1 LIMSNNKKDKFTEL
15 FDEYYHMVFN
25 AVYPKIGNTHD
36 TEDICQEV
44 FIALFNNLDNI
55 DSVKKWLFGTLRNV
69 VYKFYRNRKQ
79 VINIDDIFQD
89 ISLTFVNGFRDA
101 RLLITAAIEDEI
113 NNVEDRQIIEMI
125 AYHNYSYS
133 HVAKLT
139 GHTKRIIQYRYT
151 QLVKRILENLNKRGI
166 KNIEDL
172 L

>member
-1 LIMSNNKKDKFTEL
+1 MSHNKKDKFTEL
-15 FDEYYHMVFN
+15 FDEYYHVVFN
-25 AVYPKIGNTHD
+25 AIYPKIGNTHD

-55 DSVKKWLFGTLRNV
+55 DSVKKWLFGTLRNI

-79 VINIDDIFQD
+79 VINIDDMFQD

-125 AYHNYSYS
+125 AYHNYSYA
-133 HVAKLT
+133 HVAKIT

-151 QLVKRILENLNKRGI
+151 QLVKKILENLNRRGI